1 MKRGARNFAF
11 TAAPPLMKLVHSFIF
26 IAEYCLRRAP
36 AWAIVAA
43 LLGGISQLSPSPSGA
58 APPTLPPTNFHP
70 FGPPTQLIPDG
81 SVVPLRP
88 IKPIAP
94 VSPLFMMPQE
104 PFGRL
109 GQNWGSL
116 GGAVDIEQKQIPAHR
131 QPIELIPQAPRG
143 DKKTTAGATAG
154 GSSGGAAP
162 ATQHRGAAYRR
173 PLGW

>member
-1 MKRGARNFAF
+1 MKRGARNSVF
-11 TAAPPLMKLVHSFIF
+11 TAAPPNMKFFCSFI
-26 IAEYCLRRAP
+26 ADNCLRRMP
-36 AWAIVAA
+36 AGAIVAA
-43 LLGGISQLSPSPSGA
+43 LFLCGSQLGPSPLGA

-94 VSPLFMMPQE
+94 MSPLFMMPQE

-116 GGAVDIEQKQIPAHR
+116 GGAVNIDQKQAPAHR
-131 QPIELIPQAPRG
+131 QPIELVPQVPRG
-143 DKKTTAGATAG
+143 DRKAAAAGTTG
-154 GSSGGAAP
+154 GGAATP
-162 ATQHRGAAYRR
+162 APTTPHRGAAYRR

>member
-36 AWAIVAA
+36 ALAMVAA
-43 LLGGISQLSPSPSGA
+43 SLLGTSPLGPSPSGA

-116 GGAVDIEQKQIPAHR
+116 GGAVDIEQKQFPAHR

-143 DKKTTAGATAG
+143 DKKATAG